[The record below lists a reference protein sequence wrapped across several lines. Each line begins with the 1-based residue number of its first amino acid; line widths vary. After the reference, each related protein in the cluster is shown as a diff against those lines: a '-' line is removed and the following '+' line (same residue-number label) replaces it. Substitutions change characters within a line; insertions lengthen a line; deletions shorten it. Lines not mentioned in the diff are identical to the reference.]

1 MPDLDQIKQGEQGR
15 RTGPAARTSFR
26 ERTVKLALP
35 ADQESSP
42 GTKPVSRR
50 PRDIA
55 PAMKAVTSALAG
67 GVIAPGEAGTT
78 AAAVVDIFFRAIEAS
93 DFERR
98 SKEAEDG
105 LSRNSGAARQ
115 SGVGR
120 SSQLLNEVLLQIRC
134 RSSKR

>member
-1 MPDLDQIKQGEQGR
+1 
-15 RTGPAARTSFR
+15 
-26 ERTVKLALP
+26 
-35 ADQESSP
+35 
-42 GTKPVSRR
+42 
-50 PRDIA
+50 
-55 PAMKAVTSALAG
+55 MKAVTSALAG
-67 GVIAPGEAGTT
+67 GVITRRGAGTT
-78 AAAVVDIFFRAIEAS
+78 AAVVDIFFRAIEAS